1 MVFICFPVGIQISF
15 PIWLFSEY
23 FLYPVN
29 DLPRLIHYLFQQSLK
44 RLSGGVFHVHLALFR
59 LLNKSGIF
67 HCSSV
72 GVAKSFHPIRRRPRT
87 GDHWTTEVSAGE
99 NDTRQLAPHF
109 GSLVLIHQFKERR
122 RIG

>member
-15 PIWLFSEY
+15 PILLFSEY

-29 DLPRLIHYLFQQSLK
+29 DFPRLIHYLFQQSLK
-44 RLSGGVFHVHLALFR
+44 CLSGGVFHVHLAFFR
-59 LLNKSGIF
+59 LLNESRIS

-72 GVAKSFHPIRRRPRT
+72 GARRFSPDGTRPRT

-99 NDTRQLAPHF
+99 NYSRQLAPHF
-109 GSLVLIHQFKERR
+109 GSLY
-122 RIG
+122 